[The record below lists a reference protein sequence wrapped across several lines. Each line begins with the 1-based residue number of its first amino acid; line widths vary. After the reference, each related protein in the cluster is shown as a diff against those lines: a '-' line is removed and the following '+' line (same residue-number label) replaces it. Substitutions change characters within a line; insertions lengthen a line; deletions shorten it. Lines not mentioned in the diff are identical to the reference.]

1 LGPEVEGDSHFC
13 HIAGVPLHKGSPVKM
28 GQERELLGR
37 AGHSF
42 LLLQRQ
48 EDIGV
53 VFPGR
58 FGST

>member
-1 LGPEVEGDSHFC
+1 
-13 HIAGVPLHKGSPVKM
+13 M